1 MNNTMDY
8 TVITSRDNERVRRV
22 CRLLDDAAA
31 RAEAGRFA
39 AESAKLC
46 GDLAAVLP
54 PCEVYYTAAALQK
67 DPRLA
72 QLPGE
77 HFLVADHVA
86 EKLSRT
92 RTPQGVWCVFKT
104 PPVAAEA
111 LTGRRILAL
120 DGVQDPGNLG
130 AVLRSA
136 AAFGWQGVLLGPGC
150 ADPYGIKALRAGM
163 SSTVKLPVAKTADL
177 AAQLTALRAKGYT
190 CLAARLQDSQELPP
204 VSPETPCVLVVGSE
218 GQGICPAVAAACDVS
233 VRIPIASAMESLN
246 AAVAA
251 SVLMWHYK

>member
-1 MNNTMDY
+1 METAK
-8 TVITSRDNERVRRV
+8 ITSRDNERVRRV

-31 RAEAGRFA
+31 RGESGQFA

-46 GDLAAVLP
+46 ADLAAVLP
-54 PCEVYYTAAALQK
+54 PREVYYTAAALQK
-67 DPRLA
+67 APGLQMLA
-72 QLPGE
+72 GE

-92 RTPQGVWCVFKT
+92 RTPQGVWCVFDT
-104 PPVAAEA
+104 PPTAAGA
-111 LTGRRILAL
+111 LTGRRLLAL

-136 AAFGWQGVLLGPGC
+136 AAFGWQGILLGPGC

-163 SSTVKLPVAKTADL
+163 SSTVKLPVAKTGDL
-177 AAQLTALRAKGYT
+177 AAELTALRAKGYT
-190 CLAARLQDSQELPP
+190 CLAARLQQSEELPP
-204 VSPETPCVLVVGSE
+204 VAADAPCVLVVGSE
-218 GQGICPAVAAACDVS
+218 GQGICQAVADACDKS
-233 VRIPIASAMESLN
+233 VRIPIASDMESLN

-251 SVLMWHYK
+251 SILMWHYK